1 MVLRGQ
7 NLCKRDFFFWAER
20 IGAFLNF
27 VLGCQ
32 LKASPSAHF
41 HSSYLRRTASASLD
55 SSLLEDTAMMLGTQ
69 KTLNL
74 KQTLGSPEVVLS
86 CQRQFW
92 INQPKVLKCSLEIH
106 ACACQAKAN

>member
-32 LKASPSAHF
+32 LKASPSVLF

-74 KQTLGSPEVVLS
+74 KQTLGFPEAVLS

-92 INQPKVLKCSLEIH
+92 MNQPKVLKCSLEIH